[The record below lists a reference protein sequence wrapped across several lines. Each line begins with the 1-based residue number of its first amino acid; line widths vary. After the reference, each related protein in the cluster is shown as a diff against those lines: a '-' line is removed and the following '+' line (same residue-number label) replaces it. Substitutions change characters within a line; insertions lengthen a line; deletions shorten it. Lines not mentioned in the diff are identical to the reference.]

1 MNLSK
6 LQITA
11 LAGTCLLLLSLLLLS
26 QQGFTVPATKKG
38 QTAKDEPEAIL
49 TEEMVLAQARNTL
62 DSSQTVWL
70 ASLDEEKAQAPTI
83 EKEAE
88 VLKLIS
94 RTWFEY
100 GNYIVSGYYARKV
113 AELLDTGEAWGIA
126 GTTYGAAFNKSQ
138 NNDEKKLAARQAVA
152 ALEIAKVLEPD
163 TLQHAINIGLM
174 YLELSTVDAT
184 VMPMKGVFMLQELDR
199 QHPDNVLINMTLG
212 RLSAT
217 RSGDLAK
224 AKKRFE
230 NVLAIAETQAVLET
244 TLLEAN
250 YFLVECYKQEDNY
263 EKVLLHYDNTIRLS
277 ASSAGMQD
285 QMRRAKQD
293 YIDQKKN

>member
-6 LQITA
+6 LQISA
-11 LAGTCLLLLSLLLLS
+11 LVGTCILLFSLVLLS

-38 QTAKDEPEAIL
+38 QATKDEPEAIL

-70 ASLDEEKAQAPTI
+70 ASLDEEKAQASTI

-126 GTTYGAAFNKSQ
+126 GTTYGAAFNSSQ
-138 NNDEKKLAARQAVA
+138 KNDEKKLAARQAVE
-152 ALEIAKVLEPD
+152 ALEKAQALEPD
-163 TLQHAINIGLM
+163 TIQHAINAGLM

-199 QHPDNVLINMTLG
+199 NHPDNILINMTLG

-224 AKKRFE
+224 AKIRFE
-230 NVLAIAETQAVLET
+230 NVLAIAEKQFVPET

-277 ASSAGMQD
+277 AASAGMQD